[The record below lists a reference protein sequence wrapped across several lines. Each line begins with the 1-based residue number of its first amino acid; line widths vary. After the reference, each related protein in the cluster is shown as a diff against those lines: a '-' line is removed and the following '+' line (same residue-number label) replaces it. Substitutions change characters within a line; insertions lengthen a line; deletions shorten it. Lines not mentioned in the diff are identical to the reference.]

1 MQVLSTFS
9 VPREDRYFEDYVVGS
24 VYEFGIIAV
33 TEVEV
38 IEFAKRYDPQPFHID
53 PEAAKSGHFGG
64 IISSGWLTVSLSMRL
79 LVDNYVSSV
88 ASLGSPGVNDLKW
101 LKPVRP
107 GDELSIKVTILDAR
121 RSRSKPYQG
130 MVNIFLETLNKKREV
145 VMTMQ
150 SVGMVLC
157 REYLKNSQ

>member
-1 MQVLSTFS
+1 MQGSTFS
-9 VPREDRYFEDYVVGS
+9 VPREERYFEDYVAGS
-24 VYEFGIIAV
+24 IYEFGTIAV
-33 TEVEV
+33 TEDEV
-38 IEFAKRYDPQPFHID
+38 IDFAKRYDPQSFHID
-53 PEAAKSGHFGG
+53 PEAAKKSHFGG
-64 IISSGWLTVSLSMRL
+64 IISSGWLTVSLAMRL

-121 RSRSKPYQG
+121 RSRSKPNRG
-130 MVNIFLETLNKKREV
+130 MVNIFLETLNNKREV

-157 REYLKNSQ
+157 REYMKNSQ

>member
-1 MQVLSTFS
+1 MQVSTFS
-9 VPREDRYFEDYVVGS
+9 VPKEDRYFEDYVVGS
-24 VYEFGIIAV
+24 VYEFGTIAV
-33 TEVEV
+33 TEDEV
-38 IEFAKRYDPQPFHID
+38 IDFAKRYDPQPFHID
-53 PEAAKSGHFGG
+53 PEAAKKSHFGG
-64 IISSGWLTVSLSMRL
+64 IISSGWFTAVLAMRL

-121 RSRSKPYQG
+121 RSRSKPNRG
-130 MVNIFLETLNKKREV
+130 LVNISLVALNQNREV

-157 REYLKNSQ
+157 RENTESVG